1 MADNTVAFFWRQLV
15 AKLGGAGVVPGD
27 LANLNLPEAAPSIL
41 WGQGTPD
48 GDRAPF
54 PLVNKGALSLA
65 VDQTDD
71 TTPLW
76 VKLDEGNDNA
86 DWVEAFLDNAALGGD
101 PIVVRSAL
109 FDISA
114 ADSEPGIFFHT
125 LGLTLNIRSASL
137 VWNEATGA
145 SGAAEGDITI
155 GTATGGAE
163 IVAATAYPV
172 STASGAVTA
181 LTLVATTLADNAEIF
196 ASHDVAASAAG
207 TYYLQMVLVVPN

>member
-15 AKLGGAGVVPGD
+15 QKIGGAGVVPGD

-48 GDRAPF
+48 GDRLPF
-54 PLVNKGALSLA
+54 TQVNKGSLYLA

-71 TTPLW
+71 TSPLW
-76 VKLDEGNDNA
+76 VKVDEGNDNA
-86 DWVEAFLDNAALGGD
+86 DWVKATVGGD
-101 PIVVRSAL
+101 VNPAHVTVGGTV

-114 ADSEPGIFFHT
+114 ADSEQVVLHAKAA
-125 LGLTLNIRSASL
+125 LTITKAYLL
-137 VWNEATGA
+137 WNEATGA

-163 IVAATAYPV
+163 IVAATAYVV
-172 STASGAVTA
+172 SKATGSVSDLTIASGAVA
-181 LTLVATTLADNAEIF
+181 AGSSVF
-196 ASHDVAASAAG
+196 ASHDQATGAAG
-207 TYYLQMVLVVPN
+207 TYFLVLEWSYD